1 MNYHSLY
8 NRENNISSNEKE
20 VNVMSFWRTVKF
32 GFAFYIGFT
41 IAKGVDTAIGE
52 AFGEELDAIR
62 EKLKNM

>member
-32 GFAFYIGFT
+32 GFAFYIGFET
-41 IAKGVDTAIGE
+41 AKAIDMLLGKQLRKK
-52 AFGEELDAIR
+52 LDS
-62 EKLKNM
+62 M